1 MYNFAKRGMPKRM
14 SVIMRQDS
22 VTSSKY
28 AQDYIN
34 TTWIQRH
41 NHTFYFIN
49 ILHRYIDKNNH
60 PNHRHISNKDN
71 KFY

>member
-1 MYNFAKRGMPKRM
+1 MHGLIIAKNHTKRNVRAQMYNFAKCGVPNRM

-22 VTSSKY
+22 VANSEY

-41 NHTFYFIN
+41 NHAFHFIN
-49 ILHRYIDKNNH
+49 ILHR
-60 PNHRHISNKDN
+60 
-71 KFY
+71 